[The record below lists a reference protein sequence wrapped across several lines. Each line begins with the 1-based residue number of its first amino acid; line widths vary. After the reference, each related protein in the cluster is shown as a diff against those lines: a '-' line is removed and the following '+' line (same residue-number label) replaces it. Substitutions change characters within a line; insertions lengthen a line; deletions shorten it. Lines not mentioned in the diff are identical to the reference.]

1 MFDGEGVMKE
11 YESPKTD
18 PEEAGEVAE
27 DVGNAG
33 LVMDRFLANASR
45 RFSTEGRRG
54 FGATPG
60 GVVADDGDLGDLCRS
75 KLYFL
80 CCSALPRILDGR
92 HP

>member
-33 LVMDRFLANASR
+33 LVMDRFLS
-45 RFSTEGRRG
+45 
-54 FGATPG
+54 
-60 GVVADDGDLGDLCRS
+60 L
-75 KLYFL
+75 
-80 CCSALPRILDGR
+80 I
-92 HP
+92 HI